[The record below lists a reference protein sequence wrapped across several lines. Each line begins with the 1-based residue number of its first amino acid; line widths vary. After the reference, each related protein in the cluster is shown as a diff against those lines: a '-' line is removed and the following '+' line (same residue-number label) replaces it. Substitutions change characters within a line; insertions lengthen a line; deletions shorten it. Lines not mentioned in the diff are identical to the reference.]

1 MRAASPPSIVGGRSI
16 RLDVLRAIA
25 ALMVIG
31 FHSGGLV
38 GGGAQGNG
46 LLWLPYNLDTGVELF
61 FVLSGYLIALP
72 FLRSLV
78 NGSPAPD
85 TVSYTR
91 RRAARIL
98 PGYWLA
104 LCIATFLAARQPG
117 LLPPLGMVLP
127 QVVLIQ
133 GVVPGDGGLGPL
145 VVGWTLS
152 VEAAFYVGIP
162 IATWALLKHRTTWSV
177 RTLVTMTCAA
187 WAVSAAI
194 GCCVATFIPTS
205 PLSTLALRGPA
216 GLMCQFCPGILV
228 ALIQVGSERA
238 GSAVARRSQIAW
250 ILIGGGLI
258 GWVLVVAT
266 TGSAPSPLAVVMRN
280 QVCGLLFGLILL
292 GTLEMRGAVSRFT
305 RGVALIGTVSYGLY
319 LWHWLALEVVGST
332 GFRVGLPAPLVV
344 DWALA
349 VAVLT
354 IASLPL
360 AILSWHLVEK
370 RAISWASDRSVHRRL
385 ATRTA
390 VSVSPRIAS

>member
-1 MRAASPPSIVGGRSI
+1 MRAATSPSIVGGRSI
-16 RLDVLRAIA
+16 RLDVLRAVA

-38 GGGAQGNG
+38 GSGAQGNG

-85 TVSYTR
+85 GLSYTR

-104 LCIATFLAARQPG
+104 LCIATFLATRQPG
-117 LLPPLGMVLP
+117 LLPPLGMLLP

-152 VEAAFYVGIP
+152 VEAAFYIGIP
-162 IATWALLKHRTTWSV
+162 LATWALLRQRACWSV
-177 RTLVTMTCAA
+177 RTLAGMTCAA

-194 GCCVATFIPTS
+194 ACCVATFIPTS
-205 PLSTLALRGPA
+205 PLSTVALRGPA
-216 GLMCQFCPGILV
+216 GLMSQFCPGILI

-238 GSAVARRSQIAW
+238 GTTVLRRSQAAWALIAC
-250 ILIGGGLI
+250 GLV
-258 GWVLVVAT
+258 GWVLVVAFAGPT
-266 TGSAPSPLAVVMRN
+266 PSPLAVVMRN
-280 QVCGLLFGLILL
+280 QACGFLFGLVLL

-305 RGVALIGTVSYGLY
+305 RTVALIGTVSYGLY
-319 LWHWLALEVVGST
+319 LWHWLALEAVGST
-332 GFRVGLPAPLVV
+332 GLRVGLSAPLVV
-344 DWALA
+344 DWALGT
-349 VAVLT
+349 VVLT
-354 IASLPL
+354 IATLPL

-370 RAISWASDRSVHRRL
+370 RAISWASNRSVHRRSE
-385 ATRTA
+385 TRTVA
-390 VSVSPRIAS
+390 TVSPSISS

>member
-1 MRAASPPSIVGGRSI
+1 MRAASPASIVGGRSI

-46 LLWLPYNLDTGVELF
+46 LIWLPYNLDTGVELF
-61 FVLSGYLIALP
+61 FVLSGYLISLP

-78 NGSPAPD
+78 NGGPAPD
-85 TVSYTR
+85 TVSYSG

-104 LCIATFLAARQPG
+104 LCIATYLATRQPG
-117 LLPPLGMVLP
+117 SLPPLGMLLP
-127 QVVLIQ
+127 QVALIQ
-133 GVVPGDGGLGPL
+133 GVIPGDGGLGPL

-152 VEAAFYVGIP
+152 VEAAFYIGIP
-162 IATWALLKHRTTWSV
+162 ITTWALLKHRATWSV
-177 RTLVTMTCAA
+177 RSLAGMTCAA
-187 WAVSAAI
+187 WVVSAAI
-194 GCCVATFIPTS
+194 ACCVASFIPTS

-228 ALIQVGSERA
+228 ALIQVGSDR
-238 GSAVARRSQIAW
+238 GSAVARRSQAAW

-258 GWVLVVAT
+258 GWVLVVAIA
-266 TGSAPSPLAVVMRN
+266 GSAPSPLALVMRN
-280 QVCGLLFGLILL
+280 QACGLLFGLVLL

-305 RGVALIGTVSYGLY
+305 RIVALVGTVSYGIY

-332 GFRVGLPAPLVV
+332 GFRVGFPVPLMI
-344 DWALA
+344 DWALGA
-349 VAVLT
+349 AVLT
-354 IASLPL
+354 IATLPL
-360 AILSWHLVEK
+360 AIFSWRVVEK
-370 RAISWASDRSVHRRL
+370 RAISWASARSIHRRL
-385 ATRTA
+385 ATRTV
-390 VSVSPRIAS
+390 VSMSPPTAS